1 MSLSKSRM
9 IHVGVCGRLISSR
22 ILWKDPPPSLSVH
35 KDIRDIVAV
44 MKLGRR
50 CSGRTRTPVKGGAA
64 VAPGPCRGHSAMPLI
79 RSGEL
84 ITIAAALARFLVY
97 EVNLQNIMVLAAA
110 NNAEPCVE
118 IVIPSW

>member
-1 MSLSKSRM
+1 
-9 IHVGVCGRLISSR
+9 
-22 ILWKDPPPSLSVH
+22 
-35 KDIRDIVAV
+35 
-44 MKLGRR
+44 
-50 CSGRTRTPVKGGAA
+50 
-64 VAPGPCRGHSAMPLI
+64 MPLI